1 MDHRMTAPLPAHRS
15 ETAFEDFKLP
25 LMRDG
30 AVAEANRCLF
40 CSDAPCI
47 NACPTH
53 IDIPQFIRKIATDNV
68 HGSAKTIF
76 ESNILGMS
84 CARVCPVETLCV
96 GACVYNDLEQPP
108 IAIGKLQRYATDRAY
123 AEGWR
128 FFQAGPDSGKRVA
141 LIGAGPASL
150 AAAHELRRHGHA
162 CTIFEKRATVGGL
175 NTSGVA
181 PYKMKADRGMSE
193 VDWVLAIGG
202 IEVKTGVDVG
212 GAVSL
217 ASLERDF
224 DAVFVGVG
232 LGTDSALGVP
242 GENLPGVHGA
252 VAWIEAMKLGAVD
265 MRSVKHAVVIGGG
278 NTAIDAVR
286 EVRGLGVPS
295 VTMLYR
301 GTREGMSGYAHEWS
315 AAIDEGVLAEW
326 QAVATAIEGSGRV
339 QRVHCVRVD
348 AAKKPIAG
356 SDFTL
361 QADLVLLAIGQ
372 SKLGAMLGSLQG
384 ITVDKGVIKVDAH
397 GFTGRAKWYAGGDCT
412 NGGKEVVNAA
422 AEGKAAAIAIHAA
435 LTKGASH
442 A

>member
-1 MDHRMTAPLPAHRS
+1 
-15 ETAFEDFKLP
+15 
-25 LMRDG
+25 
-30 AVAEANRCLF
+30 VAEANRCLF

-47 NACPTH
+47 KACPTH

-128 FFQAGPDSGKRVA
+128 FFEAGPSTGKRVA

-162 CTIFEKRATVGGL
+162 CTVGGL

-265 MRSVKHAVVIGGG
+265 MRSVKHAVVIGPVTEPVG
-278 NTAIDAVR
+278 NPRDAV
-286 EVRGLGVPS
+286 
-295 VTMLYR
+295 
-301 GTREGMSGYAHEWS
+301 
-315 AAIDEGVLAEW
+315 DEGRRTQGQEGKRGHGHSGKCERAATENGHRDEEAGGKRPSWLAW
-326 QAVATAIEGSGRV
+326 PRARASMPRSRSVAANS
-339 QRVHCVRVD
+339 
-348 AAKKPIAG
+348 
-356 SDFTL
+356 
-361 QADLVLLAIGQ
+361 
-372 SKLGAMLGSLQG
+372 
-384 ITVDKGVIKVDAH
+384 
-397 GFTGRAKWYAGGDCT
+397 RAKPWRVRTRLGCT
-412 NGGKEVVNAA
+412 SSTNFRRPG
-422 AEGKAAAIAIHAA
+422 
-435 LTKGASH
+435 
-442 A
+442 